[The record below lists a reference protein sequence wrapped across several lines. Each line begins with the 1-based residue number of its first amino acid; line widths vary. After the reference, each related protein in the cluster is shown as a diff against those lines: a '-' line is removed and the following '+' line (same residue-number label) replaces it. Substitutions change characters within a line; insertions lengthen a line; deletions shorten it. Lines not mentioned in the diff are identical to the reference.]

1 MSSYFAADIQ
11 FPNAAP
17 YTWFGWVGVEI
28 FFVISGFVIANS
40 ASKSSPKEF
49 LLGRALRLYPA
60 VWIASTLSLVIL
72 LIFLREKASEFILPY
87 FQSML
92 LIPKGI
98 NGKWLDAVYWTLAA
112 EMAFYGLVFCTLLT
126 KRVTLRHLAW
136 GLTIWSAAF
145 NAFSMV
151 VLSGAF
157 ESNMPYWMVLMFRVP
172 GATWMLNH
180 GCFFA
185 LGIWLFMSANRA
197 LTTLEWVAVA
207 VTCLSGCA
215 EVYYFSDFLL
225 KAIPAISDEPV
236 FLPVLV
242 WAAAVLLIG
251 FAASKNR
258 QQVAGTA
265 SPEAPAYLRTLG
277 LITYPLYLTHNIT
290 GTAIIRVLTDAGLDA
305 SLAVWASLGM
315 LTLVCWFICAK
326 IEPAIRRLLKEFVS
340 NFRLRPK
347 AAPASTLPGSLPT
360 LRLPLP
366 TRRERLPASP
376 LHTPSPAIALLKFS
390 RPAIDARRYGP
401 ERWHSARQP
410 LRASDH
416 TASNTDAQHIYPP
429 FVKIEQ
435 VGIEQRTDEVL
446 NHDHQADP

>member
-1 MSSYFAADIQ
+1 VKNYFSLLDPLRFGAALFVAVFHLMFYSWAGASIGAPQGFEQYFAADVQ

-49 LLGRALRLYPA
+49 LFGRALRLYPA

-87 FQSML
+87 FQAML
-92 LIPKGI
+92 LVPKGI

-126 KRVTLRHLAW
+126 NRVTLRHLAW

-151 VLSGAF
+151 VLSGAL
-157 ESNMPYWMVLMFRVP
+157 ESNMLYWMVLMFRVP

-185 LGIWLFMSANRA
+185 LGIWLFMSANRT
-197 LTTLEWVAVA
+197 LTTREWVAVA

-215 EVYYFSDFLL
+215 EIYYFSDFLV
-225 KAIPAISDEPV
+225 KAMPAISDEPV

-251 FAASKNR
+251 FAANKNR

-277 LITYPLYLTHNIT
+277 LITYPLYLTHNVT
-290 GTAIIRVLTDAGLDA
+290 GTAMIRVLTDAGMDA
-305 SLAVWASLGM
+305 SLAVWASLAM
-315 LTLVCWFICAK
+315 LVPICWFICAK
-326 IEPAIRRLLKEFVS
+326 IEPAIRRLLKEFFS

-347 AAPASTLPGSLPT
+347 AAASGLPAPRPE

-366 TRRERLPASP
+366 TRRELLPASP
-376 LHTPSPAIALLKFS
+376 LHNVA
-390 RPAIDARRYGP
+390 
-401 ERWHSARQP
+401 QP
-410 LRASDH
+410 LS
-416 TASNTDAQHIYPP
+416 
-429 FVKIEQ
+429 
-435 VGIEQRTDEVL
+435 
-446 NHDHQADP
+446 